1 MNKLQGCV
9 YSVIPF
15 WKTHIYVEREKVG
28 VVFLYV
34 RKKDPA
40 CDTVFGFLSIS
51 IPWFCNFKKLYLKIC
66 HQSQI
71 CNDFAK
77 VTQKYLKS

>member
-1 MNKLQGCV
+1 MNKLQGWV

-28 VVFLYV
+28 VVFLYA

-51 IPWFCNFKKLYLKIC
+51 IPWFCNFKKLYLKR
-66 HQSQI
+66 
-71 CNDFAK
+71 NDSI
-77 VTQKYLKS
+77 TILKDKMIILKLI